1 MQSHVAPLLKP
12 IVMNLEQLIFTWKE
26 RQLVLALLTSS
37 FLNEIANLYQGF
49 HPLAMFLK
57 NSAYWNG
64 NLYYYK
70 DLSNL
75 QGFLHTSN
83 FMWRSEIIPS
93 LE

>member
-1 MQSHVAPLLKP
+1 MQSHVAPLLKS

-64 NLYYYK
+64 NLYDYN